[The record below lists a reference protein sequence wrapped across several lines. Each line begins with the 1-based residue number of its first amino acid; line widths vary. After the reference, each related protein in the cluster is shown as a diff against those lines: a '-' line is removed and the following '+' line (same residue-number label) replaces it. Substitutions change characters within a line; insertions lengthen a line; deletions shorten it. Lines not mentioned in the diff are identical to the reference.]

1 MKTINSLVIFF
12 LILSTITLPV
22 DCNATDR
29 RGRLGAGMSSQ
40 LKNNVPAISFKLQK
54 SKTFAIGGVFG
65 FNSDQNNGGMGGAIK
80 LYRNIFEEPQL
91 NFYASGLLGFINKK
105 SANVTQSGFQIDLT
119 LGAEFSFRGLGSL
132 GLSFEFGLSMN
143 KLDSFVVETVGD
155 SFVIAGAHFY
165 L

>member
-1 MKTINSLVIFF
+1 MKKLNYFTLFF
-12 LILSTITLPV
+12 LFLITITLPL
-22 DCNATDR
+22 DSYATDR

-40 LKNNVPAISFKLQK
+40 LKNGIPAISFKLQK
-54 SKTFAIGGVFG
+54 SKTFAFGGIFG
-65 FNSDQNNGGMGGAIK
+65 FNSNETDGGMGGAVK

-91 NFYASGLLGFINKK
+91 NFYASGLLGFVNKK
-105 SANVTQSGFQIDLT
+105 SSGVTKSGFQVDLT
-119 LGAEFSFRGLGSL
+119 LGTEFSFRGLGSL
-132 GLSFEFGLSMN
+132 GLSFEFGASLN

>member
-1 MKTINSLVIFF
+1 MKKMNSLVIFF
-12 LILSTITLPV
+12 LILATITLPL
-22 DCNATDR
+22 DSFSADR

-40 LKNNVPAISFKLQK
+40 LKNSIPAISFKLQK
-54 SKTFAIGGVFG
+54 TKTFAIGGVFG
-65 FNSDQNNGGMGGAIK
+65 FNSDGNNGGMGGAIK

-91 NFYASGLLGFINKK
+91 NFYASGLVGFINKK
-105 SANVTQSGFQIDLT
+105 SSSVTKSGFQVDLT
-119 LGAEFSFRGLGSL
+119 LGTEFSFRGLGSL